1 MIDHRKR
8 IHIVLKFAL
17 LAAVGLATIGVA
29 ELGARLIWKSMYNK
43 WLGGQLH
50 GYDELDRR
58 RSLIIPQ
65 PGANLTVEELR
76 ASLLSHGKTIGL
88 GQFEDLVNELSLAD
102 STPILSVTSLRFR
115 GPEIVIPKPDGV
127 FRILTIGDSVTWGP
141 PIDEMT
147 YPSVLGEYLT
157 PWLIDRCGKKLEVIN
172 AGVPGYNLERV
183 LKRIDEYLAVK
194 PDFVT
199 IYLGWNRTIGR
210 ADPRKNQRLYRRY
223 ALYRF
228 YYHGI
233 VDRTDTGLTT
243 DYNTVTTFNSED
255 PALAGYMS
263 YDFGEDIKDLTELVE
278 VFAAREIP
286 VTLITLA
293 GLLDWRITP
302 DQRALEVAYP
312 IASTQNLYAY
322 PLLTR
327 QFNDEIRQFAEQRD
341 LGLIDLEEYAY
352 REFEPRSDY
361 FTDSVHMT
369 IRGYAAFG
377 RFLATELEGQTGCE

>member
-8 IHIVLKFAL
+8 VHIVLKLAL

-88 GQFEDLVNELSLAD
+88 GQFEDLVNQLSLAD

-147 YPSVLGEYLT
+147 YPSVLGEHLT
-157 PWLIDRCGKKLEVIN
+157 PWLVDRCGKKLEVIN

-243 DYNTVTTFNSED
+243 DYNTGTTFNGED

-263 YDFGEDIKDLTELVE
+263 YDFGVDIKDLTELVE
-278 VFAAREIP
+278 AFAARDIP

-369 IRGYAAFG
+369 IQGYEAFG
-377 RFLATELEGQTGCE
+377 RFLATELEGRISCE